1 MLEEEDNASSNT
13 TYFARGRDGAKASQ
27 TVASHGIEHVDDK
40 PLHQETRQIHL
51 Q

>member
-1 MLEEEDNASSNT
+1 MLEEEDNASSST
-13 TYFARGRDGAKASQ
+13 AYVAKGHDGAKASQ
-27 TVASHGIEHVDDK
+27 TAASHGIEHADEK